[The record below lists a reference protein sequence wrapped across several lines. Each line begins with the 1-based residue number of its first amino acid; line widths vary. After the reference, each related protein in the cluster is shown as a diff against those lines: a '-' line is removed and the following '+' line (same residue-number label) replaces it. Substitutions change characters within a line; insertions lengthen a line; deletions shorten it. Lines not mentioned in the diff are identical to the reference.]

1 MLSLDEYEV
10 LRLVDLEEKTHE
22 ECAIQMDISR
32 SAVQEIYESARQK
45 ASAAIVFGR
54 RLIISGGT
62 YRNCSGNKAADE
74 NA

>member
-1 MLSLDEYEV
+1 
-10 LRLVDLEEKTHE
+10 
-22 ECAIQMDISR
+22 MDISR
-32 SAVQEIYESARQK
+32 STMQEIYESARQK